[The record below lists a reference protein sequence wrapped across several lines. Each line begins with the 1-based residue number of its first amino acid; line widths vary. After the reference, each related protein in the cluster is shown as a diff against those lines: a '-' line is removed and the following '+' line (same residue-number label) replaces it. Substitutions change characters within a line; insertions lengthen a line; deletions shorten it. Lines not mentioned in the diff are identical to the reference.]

1 MIELSEIDKK
11 LIEGISRYPH
21 YEYSIEKALMD
32 SSKFRQSRG
41 VHQWD
46 DYVPDKV
53 REIWNELPFQSRLI
67 IFLMAE
73 ELASKEEWD

>member
-1 MIELSEIDKK
+1 MIELSDIDKK
-11 LIEGISRYPH
+11 LIDGLSTYPN
-21 YEYSIEKALMD
+21 YEYSAEKALMD
-32 SSKFRQSRG
+32 SSKFCQSWG

-73 ELASKEEWD
+73 ELASKEKWD